1 MVPNGDRKEKDAPR
15 NTLNLELVLDAHAR
29 IGESPTWS
37 PTERALYWIDVKGP
51 ELFRYHPATGESR
64 SWKVTSDLGA
74 FALMEGNA
82 ALVALRHG
90 IHRLDLKS
98 GALDLLAPPPFDPRL
113 FRFNEGVCD
122 TSGRFWVGVMFDPA
136 QGSPPEQ
143 RAALHSFTS
152 AGGLERHADVAALH
166 NGMAW
171 SADGMRLYLAHSYE
185 RAIYAYAFDPKS
197 GALGGRELFA
207 RTPAGIGI
215 PDGAAVD
222 AEEYYWCAV
231 HDGGRLNRYAPDGT
245 LDSEIPLPVSKPT
258 MCAFAGD
265 DLDILYVTSASDGL
279 SEQQR
284 RVEPYAGALFRLFPG
299 VRGIPR
305 PYIAR

>member
-1 MVPNGDRKEKDAPR
+1 MVRNGDGKEKDAPR
-15 NTLNLELVLDAHAR
+15 NILNLELVLDAHAR

-37 PTERALYWIDVKGP
+37 PTERALYWIDVKRP
-51 ELFRYHPATGESR
+51 ALFRYHPETGASR

-90 IHRLDLKS
+90 IHRLDLGS

-152 AGGLERHADVAALH
+152 AGGLERHDDVAALH

-171 SADGMRLYLAHSYE
+171 SADGMHLYLAHSYE
-185 RAIYAYAFDPKS
+185 RAISIRSPERSAARSYSRERWSALAFRMVPQSMRKNTT
-197 GALGGRELFA
+197 GARSTTA
-207 RTPAGIGI
+207 DASTDTRRTERSTA
-215 PDGAAVD
+215 
-222 AEEYYWCAV
+222 
-231 HDGGRLNRYAPDGT
+231 
-245 LDSEIPLPVSKPT
+245 K
-258 MCAFAGD
+258 F
-265 DLDILYVTSASDGL
+265 
-279 SEQQR
+279 
-284 RVEPYAGALFRLFPG
+284 LFRFPS
-299 VRGIPR
+299 P
-305 PYIAR
+305 PCARSPGTIWTVSMSLALPTV